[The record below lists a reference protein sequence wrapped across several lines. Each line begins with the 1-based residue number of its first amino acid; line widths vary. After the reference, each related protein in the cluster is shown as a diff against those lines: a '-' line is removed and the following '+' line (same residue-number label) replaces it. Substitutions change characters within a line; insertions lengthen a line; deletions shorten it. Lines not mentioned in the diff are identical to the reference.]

1 MNFILKSDNEV
12 NAYFK
17 EWLDDINSQ
26 IAARKPGQTIE
37 NYPEI
42 KTVFAEMQAAWSASF
57 KETALSERM
66 RQRDA
71 AIQKLGKTIEKN
83 LK

>member
-1 MNFILKSDNEV
+1 MNFILKNDTEI

-26 IAARKPGQTIE
+26 IAAKKPGKSIE

-57 KETALSERM
+57 KENTISERM

>member
-17 EWLDDINSQ
+17 EWLDDINGQ
-26 IAARKPGQTIE
+26 IAAKKPGQSIE

-42 KTVFAEMQAAWSASF
+42 KNVFAEMQAAWIASF
-57 KETALSERM
+57 KDSGIFERL
-66 RQRDA
+66 RRRDD
-71 AIQKLGKTIEKN
+71 AIQKLGKTIQKN

>member
-1 MNFILKSDNEV
+1 MNFILKNDAEV

-26 IAARKPGQTIE
+26 IMARKPGQAIE

-42 KTVFAEMQAAWSASF
+42 KTVFEEMQAAWSASF
-57 KETALSERM
+57 KENTISERM
-66 RQRDA
+66 RHRDA
-71 AIQKLGKTIEKN
+71 AIQKLGKTIERN